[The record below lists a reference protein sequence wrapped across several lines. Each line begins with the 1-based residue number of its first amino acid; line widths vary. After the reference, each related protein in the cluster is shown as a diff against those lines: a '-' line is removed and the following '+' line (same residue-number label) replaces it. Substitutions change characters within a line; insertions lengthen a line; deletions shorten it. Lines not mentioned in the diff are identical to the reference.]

1 MDWMKNGKDRKK
13 RFEKR
18 KVNGMEKTRG
28 MERREEKRKNIF
40 KKNKK
45 RRSLKEAT

>member
-1 MDWMKNGKDRKK
+1 MIGRNGLGEKWERSEKK

-40 KKNKK
+40 
-45 RRSLKEAT
+45 